1 MTVRLI
7 RKPPPSIPPTIP
19 PIAPEDRPPLP
30 GGVDML
36 TVIGEVVAAATVPDE
51 DVPEAGLVTA
61 CVGIEEAIVLVILVP
76 RVLDVEVPPVVP
88 GGKVFVAVDVRKVN
102 TLSGIPEG

>member
-61 CVGIEEAIVLVILVP
+61 CVGIEA
-76 RVLDVEVPPVVP
+76 
-88 GGKVFVAVDVRKVN
+88 K
-102 TLSGIPEG
+102 TCQY